1 MKWESNCKIYLH
13 CHETSTFDNQNS
25 ENLLVESR
33 NILISLWNYKLGNL
47 LKNHETSPSTL
58 TWKWKLLK
66 NVVSDQFT
74 RYSRIFWHENSNLGN
89 VNFLFGTIYH
99 CIIRHRLNFGA
110 KFKLRNLNMNWKSVE
125 LVSLVE
131 KAPIVWI
138 YLSVF
143 SKRDMSETNKI
154 YTCLKEEFYSN
165 SKYPNWHFEKC
176 TFDLSKE

>member
-1 MKWESNCKIYLH
+1 MCI
-13 CHETSTFDNQNS
+13 
-25 ENLLVESR
+25 R
-33 NILISLWNYKLGNL
+33 NNL

-125 LVSLVE
+125 LVVLVE

-143 SKRDMSETNKI
+143 RNRYERNQQDLYLLERRILLQFQIPKLALWKVHFWSVQRVSKAAL
-154 YTCLKEEFYSN
+154 CCC
-165 SKYPNWHFEKC
+165 SK
-176 TFDLSKE
+176 SKFCSVSSL